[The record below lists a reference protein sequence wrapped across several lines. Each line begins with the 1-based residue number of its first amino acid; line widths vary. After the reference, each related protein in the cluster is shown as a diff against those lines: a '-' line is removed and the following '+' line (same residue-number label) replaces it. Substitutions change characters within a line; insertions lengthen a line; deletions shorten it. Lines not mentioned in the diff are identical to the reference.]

1 MNDKNIIRARSKNGF
16 FEKNNFLKNY
26 YANFGAVESCAENS
40 GTFVRS
46 TLREREGNIQWGSDA
61 QWGLE

>member
-46 TLREREGNIQWGSDA
+46 TLRERGKYTVGI
-61 QWGLE
+61 

>member
-1 MNDKNIIRARSKNGF
+1 MGQFNKMNDKNIIRARSKNGF

-46 TLREREGNIQWGSDA
+46 TLRERGKYTVGI
-61 QWGLE
+61 